1 MARTHKIYAFVGLV
15 FWVNDHKCCQRLP
28 AADIEISPRA
38 ITDCEI
44 RSRLLN
50 ERKVLP
56 FRYLLGGSVAALIQL
71 LSRFATDWRA
81 PFPWTSMA
89 ARHYRTRTPLF
100 GRLVCS
106 SPCRQTMALPVASP
120 ARTIQA
126 SPGGALSEDKRTG
139 NSDPR
144 S

>member
-1 MARTHKIYAFVGLV
+1 MARTHKIYAFLGLV
-15 FWVNDHKCCQRLP
+15 CWGNDRKCCQRLP
-28 AADIEISPRA
+28 AADIEISRRA
-38 ITDCEI
+38 LTDYEI

-50 ERKVLP
+50 ERKALP

-71 LSRFATDWRA
+71 LSRLATDWSA

-89 ARHYRTRTPLF
+89 ARHHRTRTPLF

-106 SPCRQTMALPVASP
+106 SPRRQTVALAVTSP